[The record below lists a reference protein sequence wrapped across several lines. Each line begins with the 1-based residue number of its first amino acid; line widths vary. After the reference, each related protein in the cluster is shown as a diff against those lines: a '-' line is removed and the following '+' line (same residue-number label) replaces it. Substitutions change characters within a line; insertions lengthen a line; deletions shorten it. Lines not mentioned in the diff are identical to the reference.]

1 MSTLV
6 RPLKRRL
13 DDLDSLTD
21 RNYRRLPPAFN
32 QGSGNA
38 SGATSYPTG
47 EYGRLDERLENSGD
61 VSRFTSP
68 SRDLNSSG
76 GSPTRFEESLQ
87 TTRKFSQNASIVLIG
102 IRGTGK
108 SSLAV
113 MLAATYGKRLI
124 EAERYFQQVTGRPRA
139 TYKKEYTLPEY
150 RRQETIVMES
160 MLMDNQEGCVIVCG
174 PGDVERNGQLLLREY
189 AKTHPV
195 IHIVRDVGSIQTYLR
210 PWDAEKVRRFLHL
223 SGPIYRACSNFEFF
237 NVSEKGISDQP
248 CSKDSQH
255 YTQWDAE
262 VDQRA
267 QTSTPFLML
276 KRLQRNFFRFVAFS
290 TGNISELNN
299 QLSPFPLHM
308 QPIESRKFTYSAI
321 VPISFLLER
330 DLDIEELESTVDAF
344 ELKIDVSAAPSAQL
358 GTDSHLADSI
368 SQIAATVRRH
378 IIVPL
383 IYHVKSS
390 IPVNQHTELSRRSD
404 TSYLELVQ
412 HGLRLAPEFVTL
424 DLSYDDSLLSQIIA
438 SKGATKVIG
447 HYSTSQPLPRGWDD
461 PDCLAM
467 YERAKGLGCDM
478 VRLTQ
483 PAASIDDNFAVERFR
498 HYTRTLP
505 GPQIP
510 VIAYNS
516 GPLGRQ
522 SCIFNPILTPVVPRP
537 LISEVGTRGLPSIT
551 LKEAQ
556 EALYTSFVLD
566 PMQFFVFGANTTY
579 SLSPAMHNAAFK
591 LRGMPHSYRI
601 HQSPTLRGINEL
613 VENPNFGGT
622 SVSLPYKTEVIPLL
636 HSMSPHA
643 RAIGAVNTLIPI
655 RDLENSTDN
664 ALDMEK
670 SRSGPI
676 KGLHGDNTDW
686 IGICNCIRR
695 GLSPANAI
703 RPATTGLIIGAGGMA
718 RAGIYSMIHLGVRN
732 IFVWNRTLANSQKLA
747 DHYHRLNL
755 HALGRSGPKS
765 HYQIHILEF
774 LQDAWP
780 ANYKQPTIVC
790 SGIPAHRIGDQP
802 APNFQLPSQW
812 IESPTGGV
820 VVDLAYK
827 PLNTPLMRQIR
838 SLSHRG
844 WVALDGLDV
853 LPEQGFAQFE
863 LFTGCRAPRRLMRTV
878 ILQEYKEEE
887 QDEDYDQNAM
897 QTRLQNLDGQ
907 PM

>member
-1 MSTLV
+1 MSILV
-6 RPLKRRL
+6 RPLKRRF
-13 DDLDSLTD
+13 DDLDGVTEQTA
-21 RNYRRLPPAFN
+21 RRPSRAFSH
-32 QGSGNA
+32 GSGNTL
-38 SGATSYPTG
+38 GALPTDF
-47 EYGRLDERLENSGD
+47 GRLDERPETSDGSG
-61 VSRFTSP
+61 VASP
-68 SRDLNSSG
+68 FRDLSSAR
-76 GSPTRFEESLQ
+76 GSPTRFEDALSGPGP
-87 TTRKFSQNASIVLIG
+87 RKFSLNASIVLIG

-113 MLAATYGKRLI
+113 MLAATYGRRLI
-124 EAERYFQQVTGRPRA
+124 EADRYFQQVTGRSRA
-139 TYKKEYTLPEY
+139 AYKREHTLPEY
-150 RRQETIVMES
+150 RRQEAIVMES
-160 MLMDNQEGCVIVCG
+160 LLMEHQEGCVIVCG
-174 PGDVERNGQLLLREY
+174 PGDVERSGQILLREY
-189 AKTHPV
+189 ARTHPV
-195 IHIVRDVGSIQTYLR
+195 IHIVRDLGSIQSYLK
-210 PWDAEKVRRFLHL
+210 PWDSEKVRRFLEL
-223 SGPIYRACSNFEFF
+223 SGPIYRECSNFEFF
-237 NVSEKGISDQP
+237 NVSEKGIGEHP
-248 CSKDSQH
+248 FNKDSQH
-255 YTQWDAE
+255 YSQWDAE
-262 VDQRA
+262 VEQRA

-276 KRLQRNFFRFVAFS
+276 KRLQRDFLRFVAFS
-290 TGNISELNN
+290 TGNISELRN

-308 QPIESRKFTYSAI
+308 QPIESRKFTYAAT
-321 VPISFLLER
+321 VPISSLLER
-330 DLDIEELESTVDAF
+330 DLDIEELESTADAF
-344 ELKIDVSAAPSAQL
+344 ELKIDVTAAPSAYL
-358 GTDSHLADSI
+358 GTDPGLADSI
-368 SQIAATVRRH
+368 SQVVATVRRN

-383 IYHVKSS
+383 IYHVDSN
-390 IPVNQHTELSRRSD
+390 VATNQRRSD

-424 DLSYDDSLLSQIIA
+424 DLSFGDSLLSQIIA
-438 SKGATKVIG
+438 IKGSTKVIG
-447 HYSTSQPLPRGWDD
+447 HYSASRSPPKGWED
-461 PDCLAM
+461 PEYLAA
-467 YERAKGLGCDM
+467 YERAKKLGCDM

-498 HYTRTLP
+498 HYIKTLP
-505 GPQIP
+505 GPQLP

-522 SCIFNPILTPVVPRP
+522 SCCFNPILTPVIPRP
-537 LISEVGTRGLPSIT
+537 LLCEAPTKGLPSIT
-551 LKEAQ
+551 LPEAQ
-556 EALYTSFVLD
+556 NALYTAFVLE

-591 LRGMPHSYRI
+591 MRGMPHSYSI
-601 HQSPTLRGINEL
+601 HQSPTLRGLNAL

-655 RDLENSTDN
+655 RDLDNSTDN

-703 RPATTGLIIGAGGMA
+703 RPSTTGLVIGAGGMA
-718 RAGIYSMIHLGVRN
+718 RAAIYSMIHVGVQN
-732 IFVWNRTLANSQKLA
+732 IFVWNRTLANSKKLA
-747 DHYHRLNL
+747 EHYNRLNVQGL
-755 HALGRSGPKS
+755 NNSESTSR
-765 HYQIHILEF
+765 YQVYVLES
-774 LQDAWP
+774 LQDSWP
-780 ANYKQPTIVC
+780 ADYKQPTIVC

-878 ILQEYKEEE
+878 VLQEYKEEE
-887 QDEDYDQNAM
+887 QGEDYDQSAI